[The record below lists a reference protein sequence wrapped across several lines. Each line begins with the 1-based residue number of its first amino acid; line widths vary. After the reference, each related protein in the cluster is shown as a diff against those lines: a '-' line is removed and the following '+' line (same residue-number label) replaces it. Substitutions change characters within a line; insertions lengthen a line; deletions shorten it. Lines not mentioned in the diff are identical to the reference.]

1 MNFENNGA
9 IKTWAQNVRNSY
21 KVRLKYTLVP
31 KGVAT
36 DTRYVDTPYRFE
48 TVQEARE
55 YAKQLFPCYSF
66 VIKGSRDP
74 PTFNTY
80 KDSFRG
86 RNGIESRQDIESRL
100 RDIEILQRK
109 LQEKKAMLL
118 AQQKNMA
125 VSVTENN
132 GREI

>member
-1 MNFENNGA
+1 MNSNDNGA

-21 KVRLKYTLVP
+21 KVRLKYSLVP
-31 KGVAT
+31 KGVAV

-74 PTFNTY
+74 PTFTTY
-80 KDSFRG
+80 KNHS
-86 RNGIESRQDIESRL
+86 RNQSDIATRL
-100 RDIEILQRK
+100 RDIEVLQRK
-109 LQEKKAMLL
+109 LDEKKAMLL
-118 AQQKNMA
+118 AQQKDIATNVIMQN
-125 VSVTENN
+125 VK
-132 GREI
+132 GL

>member
-31 KGVAT
+31 KGVAV

-66 VIKGSRDP
+66 VIKGSRDA
-74 PTFNTY
+74 PTFHTY
-80 KDSFRG
+80 KNSS
-86 RNGIESRQDIESRL
+86 RNQSDIATRL
-100 RDIEILQRK
+100 RDIEILQGK
-109 LQEKKAMLL
+109 LEEKKAMLL
-118 AQQKNMA
+118 AQQKNIA
-125 VSVTENN
+125 VTVMENV
-132 GREI
+132 REL